1 MPGVSGGGSG
11 PEGSLVGVRGHVV
24 DPVEVRAHLVCGS
37 EAAQG
42 CDALDGVVGV
52 LEQVLRAADSLGAQ
66 PLQRRGASGL
76 AEPPGVGARAHH
88 GLAGEILDRQRQL
101 EMLPGPVQR

>member
-1 MPGVSGGGSG
+1 MMPASAPFRRLWHLSETSNRVAMSCHRSSSHQSAESSACPGVSGGGSG

-52 LEQVLRAADSLGAQ
+52 LEQVLRAADSLGA
-66 PLQRRGASGL
+66 
-76 AEPPGVGARAHH
+76 
-88 GLAGEILDRQRQL
+88 
-101 EMLPGPVQR
+101 